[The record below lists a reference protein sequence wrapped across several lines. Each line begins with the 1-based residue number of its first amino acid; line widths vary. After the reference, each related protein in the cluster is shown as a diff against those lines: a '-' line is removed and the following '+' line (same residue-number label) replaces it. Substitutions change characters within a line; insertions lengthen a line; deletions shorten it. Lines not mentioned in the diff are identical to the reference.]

1 MILVGGF
8 LGAGKTTLLLAAA
21 RHLRGQ
27 GGRVG
32 VILNDQGA
40 DLVDTRLAESA
51 GFPAEEIAGGCFCCR
66 FSQFMAAVERLAERE
81 APEFILAEPVGSC
94 TDLSAT
100 ILQPIKRYHS
110 GRFRLAPLTVLV
122 DPARAEE
129 LLRPDG
135 DPLAAYL
142 FQKQIAEA
150 DVVCFSKADRYE
162 RFPTLDGIE
171 ARKLSALTGFGIPEW
186 LNALLA
192 AGASTGSRLLEIDY
206 QLYAEAEAALGWLN
220 WRANLHLARALTPAA
235 LAGPLI
241 AHLDKLLTESGI
253 AIAHL
258 KVFAQSANGYLK
270 ASVCRNGEKPSV
282 EGQLD
287 APPARR
293 YALTLNLRALG
304 APEKLSAAVEHAIH
318 QMPGTV
324 RVTRQQSFRPSPPMP
339 EHRFK
344 EVV

>member
-1 MILVGGF
+1 M
-8 LGAGKTTLLLAAA
+8 GAGKTTLLLAAA